1 MARQE
6 AQTVALPL
14 ADARPHRRRRWRR
27 YLGLSVPAA
36 VALAF
41 ILAGALAD
49 LHPID
54 PNFID
59 VTERLEPPVFDGGSW
74 SHPLGTDWLGR
85 DMLSRI
91 MAGAQVSL
99 IVVAIVVPGAAL
111 VGTSIGLYSGWRG
124 GRMGQ
129 LLMRIVDVQL
139 ALPAILF
146 AVLLGSVFGPS
157 LRNVIIILFVW
168 TWSSYARLVRA
179 DVLSLRERD
188 FITASRSIGAGGFW
202 IMRKHLLPNMMNTI
216 VIVMTLEI
224 AIVVLAEAALS
235 FLGVG
240 VPLGTASW
248 GRMITEG
255 RTFMNQAWWVIWL
268 PGLALL
274 LVSLTGNLMGDW
286 LRDEL
291 DPRLRNLR

>member
-1 MARQE
+1 MAHR
-6 AQTVALPL
+6 AAPAADVPL
-14 ADARPHRRRRWRR
+14 VLQPVRRRRRWRR
-27 YLGLSVPAA
+27 HAGLSLPAV
-36 VALAF
+36 VALVF
-41 ILAGALAD
+41 VLSGALAG
-49 LHPID
+49 LHPDD

-59 VTERLEPPVFDGGSW
+59 VVNRLQRPVFDGGSW
-74 SHPLGTDWLGR
+74 SHPLGTDELGR
-85 DMLSRI
+85 DMLSRL

-111 VGTSIGLYSGWRG
+111 IGTAIGMVSGWLG
-124 GRMGQ
+124 GVWGQ
-129 LLMRIVDVQL
+129 ILMRLVDVQL
-139 ALPAILF
+139 ALPSILF

-157 LRNVIIILFVW
+157 LRNVIIILLIW

-188 FITASRSIGAGGFW
+188 FVTASRATGANGW
-202 IMRKHLLPNMMNTI
+202 WTMRKHLLPNLVNTI

-224 AIVVLAEAALS
+224 AIVILAEAALS

-240 VPLGTASW
+240 VGLGTSSW
-248 GRMITEG
+248 GRMITDG

-274 LVSLTGNLMGDW
+274 LISLTGNLMGDW
-286 LRDEL
+286 LRDAL
-291 DPRLRNLR
+291 DPRLRHLR